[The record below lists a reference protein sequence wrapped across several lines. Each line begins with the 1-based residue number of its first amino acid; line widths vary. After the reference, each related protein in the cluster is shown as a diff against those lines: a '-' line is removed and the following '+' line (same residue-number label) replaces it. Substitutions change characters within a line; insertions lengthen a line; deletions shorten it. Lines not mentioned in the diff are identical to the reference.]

1 VREESAC
8 RNPHADLA
16 WVTPSPAPPSH
27 RQNLISVTLSQ
38 IMQLTTLI
46 LYAL

>member
-16 WVTPSPAPPSH
+16 WVTPSPAPPSR
-27 RQNLISVTLSQ
+27 RQNLISVTQSNHA
-38 IMQLTTLI
+38 IDYMYTL
-46 LYAL
+46 